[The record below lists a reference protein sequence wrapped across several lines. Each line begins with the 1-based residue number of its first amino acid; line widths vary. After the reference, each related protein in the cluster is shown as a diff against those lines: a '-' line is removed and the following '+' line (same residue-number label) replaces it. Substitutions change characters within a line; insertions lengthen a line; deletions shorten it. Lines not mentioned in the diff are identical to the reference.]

1 MFLDF
6 VLGEVKSHEVS
17 GQRKDGCVIFYRVH
31 VCSAKA
37 DLAGRKA
44 TAIVQVSNPSRFP

>member
-1 MFLDF
+1 MKFL
-6 VLGEVKSHEVS
+6 GRERMGVS
-17 GQRKDGCVIFYRVH
+17 FFYRVH